1 MGCVTGNKWE
11 PSTLHRRGGGR
22 GEGGSRSNSV
32 RIVFFKTE
40 NYKMEQ
46 RINDS
51 YCTSVVLCSYS
62 PPPPPHLYVFNCL
75 FKISQ
80 FAFQKKVVTTK

>member
-1 MGCVTGNKWE
+1 MCYREQTG
-11 PSTLHRRGGGR
+11 TLSITPERWGR

-51 YCTSVVLCSYS
+51 YCTLVVLCSYS
-62 PPPPPHLYVFNCL
+62 PNLYVFNCL

-80 FAFQKKVVTTK
+80 FAFQKKTGDNKVKGR

>member
-1 MGCVTGNKWE
+1 
-11 PSTLHRRGGGR
+11 
-22 GEGGSRSNSV
+22 
-32 RIVFFKTE
+32 
-40 NYKMEQ
+40 MEQ

-62 PPPPPHLYVFNCL
+62 PLPPHLYVFNCL